1 VSGGPEGASG
11 PASTPDPAND
21 DDSEWM
27 TMFSTLDDREIEGLL
42 SGQPTANPEL
52 APLVELVATLRR
64 SVGEVVPT
72 MSASLRAQLRAT
84 PVVPITAG
92 QAGRSALYK
101 AGAVA
106 AAAAVIASLGVGASQ
121 NRLPSGLQ
129 DVLSSTANIL
139 GIDVPAASERG
150 DHGSQDDDAGKSG
163 SSQGN
168 DDGVPGG
175 GNDNTSGGATPADP
189 GTPGDNAPATPATPP
204 EQSNGT
210 PGGAPPATPTDTG
223 DPGTDT
229 AGDPPPSTPVTTPEP
244 PPPAPPP
251 PPESAPV
258 VEEEAQELGNG
269 NASPNGEEHGIG
281 ATAAGDGDNPGAD
294 NGGGPPST
302 VNAAGNG
309 PPADRLPAD

>member
-1 VSGGPEGASG
+1 
-11 PASTPDPAND
+11 
-21 DDSEWM
+21 M

-84 PVVPITAG
+84 PVVPITVG

-101 AGAVA
+101 AGAA
-106 AAAAVIASLGVGASQ
+106 AAAAVVVVSLGVGASQ

-139 GIDVPAASERG
+139 GIDVPAASERS
-150 DHGSQDDDAGKSG
+150 DRGSQDDDAGKSG

-210 PGGAPPATPTDTG
+210 PGDGPPATPTDTG
-223 DPGTDT
+223 DRGNDSI
-229 AGDPPPSTPVTTPEP
+229 GDPPPSTPVTTPEP
-244 PPPAPPP
+244 PAPAPAPAP
-251 PPESAPV
+251 VPESAPV
-258 VEEEAQELGNG
+258 VDEEAQELGNG
-269 NASPNGEEHGIG
+269 NASPNGEEHRIG
-281 ATAAGDGDNPGAD
+281 ATGAGNGNGPGAD

-302 VNAAGNG
+302 INAAGNG
-309 PPADRLPAD
+309 PPADRLPGD